1 MHFLFNMATGSGKTL
16 IMAGLIL
23 YLYEQGYR
31 NFLFFVNSTN
41 IIEKTKDNFL
51 NPASIKYLFGQEMT
65 IGNRR
70 VRVDPVQNF
79 EGVNQNEIN
88 ICFTTI
94 QQLHIDLTT
103 QKENAI
109 TFEDFRK
116 YKIVLIADEA
126 HHMSATTQEQAE
138 VFRPTWENTVQT
150 IFEKNTGNLLLE
162 FTATHDYTN
171 FAMVSK
177 YRNKVICRYDLPEF
191 RNDRF
196 SKDVTLVY
204 SDFDLN
210 ERILQALI
218 LSQYKQ
224 EVAAKYRINLKPV
237 LLFKAQKFI
246 AQSQKNKANFHKIIE
261 KLNAK
266 QISKIRKSDIAIVQ
280 RAFRFFEEN
289 KINDEQLKAA
299 MGEILKLN
307 PKPGETGSIS
317 GKTQYIVPDFTI
329 MNDDGVLKVRLN
341 GRNAPELRLSA
352 SYIETLKAYE
362 NSPHK
367 EKQLRDAVQYI
378 KQKVDGARWFIDSVK
393 QRQNTL
399 MKTMQAIVQRQH
411 EFFIESGDETK
422 LKPMILKDIA
432 TQVELDISTI
442 SRVANSKYVETDFG
456 IIPLKFFFSEGLT
469 NDDGEEVSNREI
481 KKILSNA
488 IGQEDKVKPL
498 TDEALMDLLKE
509 KGYNIARRTVAKYR
523 EQLGIPV
530 ARLRKEL

>member
-1 MHFLFNMATGSGKTL
+1 MALKQELSQKLFQKLSPQQIQFIKLLQLNTQDFEEKVGQELLDNPALENLEGVDEAIDYRVNDDRHNDDRKEKPESSTEESGPEEPVIDNAYDDYGQDINVDELLRAGGDDDYGSFRMGEDYSNEEHREMPLAAQSTFHE
-16 IMAGLIL
+16 
-23 YLYEQGYR
+23 YLYEQARAIFEDRELELVYHLIGSIEDDGYLR
-31 NFLFFVNSTN
+31 RELRSIVNDLAFNENVTATEAQLERLLIKIQNFDPPGIAARDLQ
-41 IIEKTKDNFL
+41 ECLLLQLYKKDYGD
-51 NPASIKYLFGQEMT
+51 NPA
-65 IGNRR
+65 
-70 VRVDPVQNF
+70 
-79 EGVNQNEIN
+79 
-88 ICFTTI
+88 
-94 QQLHIDLTT
+94 IDL
-103 QKENAI
+103 
-109 TFEDFRK
+109 
-116 YKIVLIADEA
+116 V
-126 HHMSATTQEQAE
+126 
-138 VFRPTWENTVQT
+138 
-150 IFEKNTGNLLLE
+150 
-162 FTATHDYTN
+162 
-171 FAMVSK
+171 
-177 YRNKVICRYDLPEF
+177 
-191 RNDRF
+191 
-196 SKDVTLVY
+196 
-204 SDFDLN
+204 
-210 ERILQALI
+210 
-218 LSQYKQ
+218 
-224 EVAAKYRINLKPV
+224 
-237 LLFKAQKFI
+237 
-246 AQSQKNKANFHKIIE
+246 E
-261 KLNAK
+261 KLLSEQFDAFTK
-266 QISKIRKSDIAIVQ
+266 KHYDKIKKSL
-280 RAFRFFEEN
+280 

-317 GKTQYIVPDFTI
+317 GKTQYIVPDFTVI
-329 MNDDGVLKVRLN
+329 NDDGVLQVRLN

-488 IGQEDKVKPL
+488 IGQEDKIKPL

>member
-1 MHFLFNMATGSGKTL
+1 MALKQELSQKLFQKLSPQQIQFIKLLQLNTQDFEEKMGQELLDNPALENLEGLDEAIDYRGSDERDNEERKEKSESTTKESGPEEPTIDNAYDDYGQDINVDEL
-16 IMAGLIL
+16 LRAGGDDDYGSFRMGEDYNNDEHREMPLAAQSTFHE
-23 YLYEQGYR
+23 YLYEQARAIFEDRELELVYHLIGSIEDDGYLR
-31 NFLFFVNSTN
+31 RELRSIVNDLAFNENVKTTEAQLERLLIKIQNFDPPGIAARDLQ
-41 IIEKTKDNFL
+41 ECLLLQLYKKDYGD
-51 NPASIKYLFGQEMT
+51 NPA
-65 IGNRR
+65 
-70 VRVDPVQNF
+70 
-79 EGVNQNEIN
+79 
-88 ICFTTI
+88 
-94 QQLHIDLTT
+94 IDL
-103 QKENAI
+103 A
-109 TFEDFRK
+109 
-116 YKIVLIADEA
+116 
-126 HHMSATTQEQAE
+126 
-138 VFRPTWENTVQT
+138 
-150 IFEKNTGNLLLE
+150 
-162 FTATHDYTN
+162 
-171 FAMVSK
+171 
-177 YRNKVICRYDLPEF
+177 
-191 RNDRF
+191 
-196 SKDVTLVY
+196 
-204 SDFDLN
+204 
-210 ERILQALI
+210 
-218 LSQYKQ
+218 
-224 EVAAKYRINLKPV
+224 
-237 LLFKAQKFI
+237 
-246 AQSQKNKANFHKIIE
+246 E
-261 KLNAK
+261 KLLSEQFDAFTK
-266 QISKIRKSDIAIVQ
+266 KHYDKIKKSL
-280 RAFRFFEEN
+280 

-317 GKTQYIVPDFTI
+317 GKTQYIVPDFTVI
-329 MNDDGVLKVRLN
+329 NDDGVLQVRLN

>member
-1 MHFLFNMATGSGKTL
+1 MALKQELSQKLFQKLSPQQIQFIKLLQLNTQDFEEKVGQELLDNPALENLEGVDEAIDYRVNDDRNNDDRKEKPESTKEETGPEEPIIDNAYDDYGQDINVDEL
-16 IMAGLIL
+16 LRAGGDDDYGSFRMGEDYSNEEHREMPLAAQSTFHE
-23 YLYEQGYR
+23 YLYEQARAIFEDRELELVYHLIGSIEDDGYLR
-31 NFLFFVNSTN
+31 RELRSIVNDLAFNENVMTTEAQLERLLIKIQNFDPPGIAARDLQ
-41 IIEKTKDNFL
+41 ECLLLQLYKKDYGD
-51 NPASIKYLFGQEMT
+51 NPA
-65 IGNRR
+65 
-70 VRVDPVQNF
+70 
-79 EGVNQNEIN
+79 
-88 ICFTTI
+88 
-94 QQLHIDLTT
+94 IDL
-103 QKENAI
+103 A
-109 TFEDFRK
+109 
-116 YKIVLIADEA
+116 
-126 HHMSATTQEQAE
+126 
-138 VFRPTWENTVQT
+138 
-150 IFEKNTGNLLLE
+150 
-162 FTATHDYTN
+162 
-171 FAMVSK
+171 
-177 YRNKVICRYDLPEF
+177 
-191 RNDRF
+191 
-196 SKDVTLVY
+196 
-204 SDFDLN
+204 
-210 ERILQALI
+210 
-218 LSQYKQ
+218 
-224 EVAAKYRINLKPV
+224 
-237 LLFKAQKFI
+237 
-246 AQSQKNKANFHKIIE
+246 E
-261 KLNAK
+261 KLLSEQFDAFTK
-266 QISKIRKSDIAIVQ
+266 KHYDKIKKSL
-280 RAFRFFEEN
+280 

-317 GKTQYIVPDFTI
+317 GKTQYIVPDFTVI
-329 MNDDGVLKVRLN
+329 NDEGVLQVRLN

>member
-1 MHFLFNMATGSGKTL
+1 MALKQELSQKLFQKLSPQQIQFIKLLQLNTQDFEEKVGQELLDNPALENLEGVDEAIDYRVNDDRHNDDQKEKPESSTEESGPEEPIIDNAYDDYGQDINVDELLRASGDDDYGSFRMGEDYSNEEHREMPLAAQSTFHE
-16 IMAGLIL
+16 
-23 YLYEQGYR
+23 YLYEQARAIFEDRELELVYHLIGSIEDDGYLR
-31 NFLFFVNSTN
+31 RELRSIVNDLAFNENVTATEAQLERLLIKIQNFDPPGIAARDLQ
-41 IIEKTKDNFL
+41 ECLLLQLYKKDYGD
-51 NPASIKYLFGQEMT
+51 NPA
-65 IGNRR
+65 
-70 VRVDPVQNF
+70 
-79 EGVNQNEIN
+79 
-88 ICFTTI
+88 
-94 QQLHIDLTT
+94 IDL
-103 QKENAI
+103 A
-109 TFEDFRK
+109 
-116 YKIVLIADEA
+116 
-126 HHMSATTQEQAE
+126 
-138 VFRPTWENTVQT
+138 
-150 IFEKNTGNLLLE
+150 
-162 FTATHDYTN
+162 
-171 FAMVSK
+171 
-177 YRNKVICRYDLPEF
+177 
-191 RNDRF
+191 
-196 SKDVTLVY
+196 
-204 SDFDLN
+204 
-210 ERILQALI
+210 
-218 LSQYKQ
+218 
-224 EVAAKYRINLKPV
+224 
-237 LLFKAQKFI
+237 
-246 AQSQKNKANFHKIIE
+246 E
-261 KLNAK
+261 KLLSEQFDAFTK
-266 QISKIRKSDIAIVQ
+266 KHYDKIKKSL
-280 RAFRFFEEN
+280 

-317 GKTQYIVPDFTI
+317 GKTQYIVPDFTVI
-329 MNDDGVLKVRLN
+329 NDEGLLKVRLN

>member
-1 MHFLFNMATGSGKTL
+1 MALKQELSQKLFQKLSPQQIQFIKLLQLNTQDFEEKVGQELLDNPALENLEGVDEAIDYRVNDDRNNDDRKEKSESSTEESGPEEPVIDNAYDDYGQDINVDELLRAGGDDDYGSFRMGEDYSNEEHREMPLAAQSTFHE
-16 IMAGLIL
+16 
-23 YLYEQGYR
+23 YLYEQARAIFEDRELELVYHLIGSIEDDGYLR
-31 NFLFFVNSTN
+31 RELRSIVNDLAFNENVTATEAQLERLLIKIQNFDPPGIAARDLQ
-41 IIEKTKDNFL
+41 ECLLLQLYKKDYGD
-51 NPASIKYLFGQEMT
+51 NPA
-65 IGNRR
+65 
-70 VRVDPVQNF
+70 
-79 EGVNQNEIN
+79 
-88 ICFTTI
+88 
-94 QQLHIDLTT
+94 IDL
-103 QKENAI
+103 A
-109 TFEDFRK
+109 
-116 YKIVLIADEA
+116 
-126 HHMSATTQEQAE
+126 
-138 VFRPTWENTVQT
+138 
-150 IFEKNTGNLLLE
+150 
-162 FTATHDYTN
+162 
-171 FAMVSK
+171 
-177 YRNKVICRYDLPEF
+177 
-191 RNDRF
+191 
-196 SKDVTLVY
+196 
-204 SDFDLN
+204 
-210 ERILQALI
+210 
-218 LSQYKQ
+218 
-224 EVAAKYRINLKPV
+224 
-237 LLFKAQKFI
+237 
-246 AQSQKNKANFHKIIE
+246 E
-261 KLNAK
+261 KLLSEQFDAFTK
-266 QISKIRKSDIAIVQ
+266 KHYDKIKKSL
-280 RAFRFFEEN
+280 

-317 GKTQYIVPDFTI
+317 GKTQYIVPDFTVI
-329 MNDDGVLKVRLN
+329 NDEGVLQVRLN

-481 KKILSNA
+481 KKILSDA
-488 IGQEDKVKPL
+488 IGQEDKIKPL

>member
-1 MHFLFNMATGSGKTL
+1 MALKQELSQKLFQKLSPQQIQFIKLLQLNTQDFEEKVGQELLDNPALENLEGVDEAIDYRINDDRNNDDRKEKPESSTEESGPEEPIIDNAYDDYGQDINVDELLRASGDDDYGSFRMGEDYSNEEHREMPLAAQSTFHE
-16 IMAGLIL
+16 
-23 YLYEQGYR
+23 YLYEQARAIFEDRELELVYHLIGSIEDDGYLR
-31 NFLFFVNSTN
+31 RELRSIVNDLAFNENVMATEAQLERLLIKIQNFDPPGIAARDLQ
-41 IIEKTKDNFL
+41 ECLLLQLYKKDYGD
-51 NPASIKYLFGQEMT
+51 NPA
-65 IGNRR
+65 
-70 VRVDPVQNF
+70 
-79 EGVNQNEIN
+79 
-88 ICFTTI
+88 
-94 QQLHIDLTT
+94 IDL
-103 QKENAI
+103 A
-109 TFEDFRK
+109 
-116 YKIVLIADEA
+116 
-126 HHMSATTQEQAE
+126 
-138 VFRPTWENTVQT
+138 
-150 IFEKNTGNLLLE
+150 
-162 FTATHDYTN
+162 
-171 FAMVSK
+171 
-177 YRNKVICRYDLPEF
+177 
-191 RNDRF
+191 
-196 SKDVTLVY
+196 
-204 SDFDLN
+204 
-210 ERILQALI
+210 
-218 LSQYKQ
+218 
-224 EVAAKYRINLKPV
+224 
-237 LLFKAQKFI
+237 
-246 AQSQKNKANFHKIIE
+246 E
-261 KLNAK
+261 KLLSEQFDAFTK
-266 QISKIRKSDIAIVQ
+266 KHYDKIKKSL
-280 RAFRFFEEN
+280 

-317 GKTQYIVPDFTI
+317 GKTQYIVPDFTVI
-329 MNDDGVLKVRLN
+329 NDEGVLKVRLN

-411 EFFIESGDETK
+411 EFFIEIGDETK

>member
-1 MHFLFNMATGSGKTL
+1 MALKQELSQKLFQKLSPQQIQFIKLLQLNTQDFEEKVGQELLDNPALENLEGVDEAIDYRINDDRNNDDRKEKPESSKEESGPEEPTIDNAYDDYGQDINVDELLRASGDDDYGSFRMGEDYSNEEHREMPLAAQSTFHE
-16 IMAGLIL
+16 
-23 YLYEQGYR
+23 YLYEQARAIFEDRELELVYHLIGSIEDDGYLR
-31 NFLFFVNSTN
+31 RELRSIVNDLAFNENVMTTEAQLERLLIKIQNFDPPGIAARDLQ
-41 IIEKTKDNFL
+41 ECLLLQLYKKDYGD
-51 NPASIKYLFGQEMT
+51 NPA
-65 IGNRR
+65 
-70 VRVDPVQNF
+70 
-79 EGVNQNEIN
+79 
-88 ICFTTI
+88 
-94 QQLHIDLTT
+94 IDL
-103 QKENAI
+103 A
-109 TFEDFRK
+109 
-116 YKIVLIADEA
+116 
-126 HHMSATTQEQAE
+126 
-138 VFRPTWENTVQT
+138 
-150 IFEKNTGNLLLE
+150 
-162 FTATHDYTN
+162 
-171 FAMVSK
+171 
-177 YRNKVICRYDLPEF
+177 
-191 RNDRF
+191 
-196 SKDVTLVY
+196 
-204 SDFDLN
+204 
-210 ERILQALI
+210 
-218 LSQYKQ
+218 
-224 EVAAKYRINLKPV
+224 
-237 LLFKAQKFI
+237 
-246 AQSQKNKANFHKIIE
+246 E
-261 KLNAK
+261 KLLSEQFDAFTK
-266 QISKIRKSDIAIVQ
+266 KHYDKIKKSL
-280 RAFRFFEEN
+280 

-329 MNDDGVLKVRLN
+329 MNDEGVLKVRLN

>member
-1 MHFLFNMATGSGKTL
+1 MALKQELSQKLFQKLSPQQIQFIKLLQLNTQDFEEKVGQELLDNPALENLEGVDEAIDYRVNDDRHNDDQKEKPESSTEESGPEEPIIDNAYDDYGQDINVDELLRAGGDDDYGSFRMGEDYSNEEHREMPLAAQSTFHE
-16 IMAGLIL
+16 
-23 YLYEQGYR
+23 YLYEQARAIFEDRELELVYHLIGSIEDDGYLR
-31 NFLFFVNSTN
+31 RELRSIVNDLAFNENVTATEAQLERLLIKIQNFDPPGIAARDLQ
-41 IIEKTKDNFL
+41 ECLLLQLYKKDYGD
-51 NPASIKYLFGQEMT
+51 NPA
-65 IGNRR
+65 
-70 VRVDPVQNF
+70 
-79 EGVNQNEIN
+79 
-88 ICFTTI
+88 
-94 QQLHIDLTT
+94 IDL
-103 QKENAI
+103 A
-109 TFEDFRK
+109 
-116 YKIVLIADEA
+116 
-126 HHMSATTQEQAE
+126 
-138 VFRPTWENTVQT
+138 
-150 IFEKNTGNLLLE
+150 
-162 FTATHDYTN
+162 
-171 FAMVSK
+171 
-177 YRNKVICRYDLPEF
+177 
-191 RNDRF
+191 
-196 SKDVTLVY
+196 
-204 SDFDLN
+204 
-210 ERILQALI
+210 
-218 LSQYKQ
+218 
-224 EVAAKYRINLKPV
+224 
-237 LLFKAQKFI
+237 
-246 AQSQKNKANFHKIIE
+246 E
-261 KLNAK
+261 KLLSEQFDAFTK
-266 QISKIRKSDIAIVQ
+266 KHYDKIKKSL
-280 RAFRFFEEN
+280 

-317 GKTQYIVPDFTI
+317 GKTQYIVPDFTVI
-329 MNDDGVLKVRLN
+329 NDEGVLKVRLN

-488 IGQEDKVKPL
+488 IGQEDKIKPL

>member
-1 MHFLFNMATGSGKTL
+1 MALKQELSQKLFQKLSPQQIQFIKLLQLNTQDFEEKVGQELLDNPALENLEGVDEAIDYRVNDDRNNDDRKEKPESSTEESGPEEPVIDNAYDDYGQDINVDELLRAGGDDDYGSFRMGEDYSNEEHREMPLAAQSTFHE
-16 IMAGLIL
+16 
-23 YLYEQGYR
+23 YLYEQARAIFEDRELELVYHLIGSIEDDGYLR
-31 NFLFFVNSTN
+31 RELRSIVNDLAFNENVTATEAQLERLLIKIQNFDPPGIAARDLQ
-41 IIEKTKDNFL
+41 ECLLLQLYKKDYGD
-51 NPASIKYLFGQEMT
+51 NPA
-65 IGNRR
+65 
-70 VRVDPVQNF
+70 
-79 EGVNQNEIN
+79 
-88 ICFTTI
+88 
-94 QQLHIDLTT
+94 IDL
-103 QKENAI
+103 A
-109 TFEDFRK
+109 
-116 YKIVLIADEA
+116 
-126 HHMSATTQEQAE
+126 
-138 VFRPTWENTVQT
+138 
-150 IFEKNTGNLLLE
+150 
-162 FTATHDYTN
+162 
-171 FAMVSK
+171 
-177 YRNKVICRYDLPEF
+177 
-191 RNDRF
+191 
-196 SKDVTLVY
+196 
-204 SDFDLN
+204 
-210 ERILQALI
+210 
-218 LSQYKQ
+218 
-224 EVAAKYRINLKPV
+224 
-237 LLFKAQKFI
+237 
-246 AQSQKNKANFHKIIE
+246 E
-261 KLNAK
+261 KLLSEQFDAFTK
-266 QISKIRKSDIAIVQ
+266 KHYDKIKKSL
-280 RAFRFFEEN
+280 

-317 GKTQYIVPDFTI
+317 GKTQYIVPDFTVI
-329 MNDDGVLKVRLN
+329 NDEGVLKVRLN

-456 IIPLKFFFSEGLT
+456 IIPLKFFLSEGLT

>member
-1 MHFLFNMATGSGKTL
+1 MALKQELSQKLFQKLSPQQIQFIKLLQLNTQDFEEKVGQELLDNPALENLEGVDEAIDYRVNDDRNNDDRKEKPESSTEESGPEEPVIDNAYDDYGQDINVDELLRAGGDDDYGSFRMGEDYSNEEHREMPLAAQSTFHE
-16 IMAGLIL
+16 
-23 YLYEQGYR
+23 YLYEQARAIFEDRELELVYHLIGSIEDDGYLR
-31 NFLFFVNSTN
+31 RELRSIVNDLAFNENVTATEAQLERLLIKIQNFDPPGIAARDLQ
-41 IIEKTKDNFL
+41 ECLLLQLYKKDYGD
-51 NPASIKYLFGQEMT
+51 NPA
-65 IGNRR
+65 
-70 VRVDPVQNF
+70 
-79 EGVNQNEIN
+79 
-88 ICFTTI
+88 
-94 QQLHIDLTT
+94 IDL
-103 QKENAI
+103 A
-109 TFEDFRK
+109 
-116 YKIVLIADEA
+116 
-126 HHMSATTQEQAE
+126 
-138 VFRPTWENTVQT
+138 
-150 IFEKNTGNLLLE
+150 
-162 FTATHDYTN
+162 
-171 FAMVSK
+171 
-177 YRNKVICRYDLPEF
+177 
-191 RNDRF
+191 
-196 SKDVTLVY
+196 
-204 SDFDLN
+204 
-210 ERILQALI
+210 
-218 LSQYKQ
+218 
-224 EVAAKYRINLKPV
+224 
-237 LLFKAQKFI
+237 
-246 AQSQKNKANFHKIIE
+246 E
-261 KLNAK
+261 KLLSEQFDAFTK
-266 QISKIRKSDIAIVQ
+266 KHYDKIKKSL
-280 RAFRFFEEN
+280 

-317 GKTQYIVPDFTI
+317 GKTQYIVPDFTVI
-329 MNDDGVLKVRLN
+329 NDEGVLQVRLN

-488 IGQEDKVKPL
+488 IGQEDKIKPL

>member
-1 MHFLFNMATGSGKTL
+1 MALKQELSQKLFQKLSPQQIQFIKLLQLNTQDFEEKMGQELLDNPALENLEGLDEAIDYRGSDERDNEERKEKSESTTKESGPEEPTIDNAYDDYGQDINVDEL
-16 IMAGLIL
+16 LRAGGDDDYGSFRMGEDYNNDEHREMPLAAQSTFHE
-23 YLYEQGYR
+23 YLYEQARAIFEDRELELVYHLIGSIEDDGYLR
-31 NFLFFVNSTN
+31 RELRSIVNDLAFNENVKTTEAQLERLLIKIQNFDPPGIAARDLQ
-41 IIEKTKDNFL
+41 ECLLLQLYKKDYGD
-51 NPASIKYLFGQEMT
+51 NPA
-65 IGNRR
+65 
-70 VRVDPVQNF
+70 
-79 EGVNQNEIN
+79 
-88 ICFTTI
+88 
-94 QQLHIDLTT
+94 IDL
-103 QKENAI
+103 A
-109 TFEDFRK
+109 
-116 YKIVLIADEA
+116 
-126 HHMSATTQEQAE
+126 
-138 VFRPTWENTVQT
+138 
-150 IFEKNTGNLLLE
+150 
-162 FTATHDYTN
+162 
-171 FAMVSK
+171 
-177 YRNKVICRYDLPEF
+177 
-191 RNDRF
+191 
-196 SKDVTLVY
+196 
-204 SDFDLN
+204 
-210 ERILQALI
+210 
-218 LSQYKQ
+218 
-224 EVAAKYRINLKPV
+224 
-237 LLFKAQKFI
+237 
-246 AQSQKNKANFHKIIE
+246 E
-261 KLNAK
+261 KLLSEQFDAFTK
-266 QISKIRKSDIAIVQ
+266 KHYDKIKKSL
-280 RAFRFFEEN
+280 

-317 GKTQYIVPDFTI
+317 GKTQYIVPDFTVI
-329 MNDDGVLKVRLN
+329 NDDGVLQVRLN

-488 IGQEDKVKPL
+488 IGQEDKIKPL

>member
-1 MHFLFNMATGSGKTL
+1 MALKQELSQKLFQKLSPQQIQFIKLLQLNTQDFEEKVGQELLDNPALENLEGLDEAIDYRVNDDRNNDDHKEKPESTTEASGPEEPTIDNAYDDYGQDINVDELLRAGGDDDYGSFRMGEDYNNDEHREMPLAAQSTFHE
-16 IMAGLIL
+16 
-23 YLYEQGYR
+23 YLYEQARAIFEDRELELVYHLIGSIEDDGYLR
-31 NFLFFVNSTN
+31 RELRSIVNDLAFNENVMTTEAQLERLLIKIQNFDPPGIAARDLQ
-41 IIEKTKDNFL
+41 ECLLLQLYKKDYGD
-51 NPASIKYLFGQEMT
+51 NPA
-65 IGNRR
+65 
-70 VRVDPVQNF
+70 
-79 EGVNQNEIN
+79 
-88 ICFTTI
+88 
-94 QQLHIDLTT
+94 IDL
-103 QKENAI
+103 A
-109 TFEDFRK
+109 
-116 YKIVLIADEA
+116 
-126 HHMSATTQEQAE
+126 
-138 VFRPTWENTVQT
+138 
-150 IFEKNTGNLLLE
+150 
-162 FTATHDYTN
+162 
-171 FAMVSK
+171 
-177 YRNKVICRYDLPEF
+177 
-191 RNDRF
+191 
-196 SKDVTLVY
+196 
-204 SDFDLN
+204 
-210 ERILQALI
+210 
-218 LSQYKQ
+218 
-224 EVAAKYRINLKPV
+224 
-237 LLFKAQKFI
+237 
-246 AQSQKNKANFHKIIE
+246 E
-261 KLNAK
+261 KLLSEQFDAFTK
-266 QISKIRKSDIAIVQ
+266 KHYDKIKKSL
-280 RAFRFFEEN
+280 

-317 GKTQYIVPDFTI
+317 GKTQYIVPDFTVI
-329 MNDDGVLKVRLN
+329 NDEGVLQVRLN

>member
-1 MHFLFNMATGSGKTL
+1 MALKQELSQKLFQKLSPQQIQFIKLLQLNTQDFEEKMGQELLDNPALENLEGLDESIDYRGSDERDNEERKEKSESTTKESGPEEPTIDNAYDDYGQDINVDEL
-16 IMAGLIL
+16 LRASGDDDYGSFRMGEDYNNDEHREMPLAAQSTFHE
-23 YLYEQGYR
+23 YLYEQARAIFEDRELELVYHLIGSIEDDGYLR
-31 NFLFFVNSTN
+31 RELRSIVNDLAFNENVTATEAQLERLLIKIQNFDPPGIAARDLQ
-41 IIEKTKDNFL
+41 ECLLLQLYKKDYGD
-51 NPASIKYLFGQEMT
+51 NPA
-65 IGNRR
+65 
-70 VRVDPVQNF
+70 
-79 EGVNQNEIN
+79 
-88 ICFTTI
+88 
-94 QQLHIDLTT
+94 IDL
-103 QKENAI
+103 A
-109 TFEDFRK
+109 
-116 YKIVLIADEA
+116 
-126 HHMSATTQEQAE
+126 
-138 VFRPTWENTVQT
+138 
-150 IFEKNTGNLLLE
+150 
-162 FTATHDYTN
+162 
-171 FAMVSK
+171 
-177 YRNKVICRYDLPEF
+177 
-191 RNDRF
+191 
-196 SKDVTLVY
+196 
-204 SDFDLN
+204 
-210 ERILQALI
+210 
-218 LSQYKQ
+218 
-224 EVAAKYRINLKPV
+224 
-237 LLFKAQKFI
+237 
-246 AQSQKNKANFHKIIE
+246 E
-261 KLNAK
+261 KLLSEQFDAFTK
-266 QISKIRKSDIAIVQ
+266 KHYDKIKKSL
-280 RAFRFFEEN
+280 

-317 GKTQYIVPDFTI
+317 GKTQYIVPDFTVI
-329 MNDDGVLKVRLN
+329 NDDGVLQVRLN

-488 IGQEDKVKPL
+488 IGQENKIKPL

>member
-1 MHFLFNMATGSGKTL
+1 MALKQELSQKLFQKLSPQQIQFIKLLQLNTQDFEEKVGQELLDNPALENLEGLDEAIDYRVNDDRNNDDHKEKPESTTEASGPEEPTIDNAYDDYGQDINVDELLRAGGDDDYGSFRMGEDYNNDEHREMPLAAQSTFHE
-16 IMAGLIL
+16 
-23 YLYEQGYR
+23 YLYEQARAIFEDRELELVYHLIGSIEDDGYLR
-31 NFLFFVNSTN
+31 RELRSIVNDLAFNENVMTTEAQLERLLIKIQNFDPPGIAARDLQ
-41 IIEKTKDNFL
+41 ECLLLQLYKKDYGD
-51 NPASIKYLFGQEMT
+51 NPA
-65 IGNRR
+65 
-70 VRVDPVQNF
+70 
-79 EGVNQNEIN
+79 
-88 ICFTTI
+88 
-94 QQLHIDLTT
+94 IDL
-103 QKENAI
+103 A
-109 TFEDFRK
+109 
-116 YKIVLIADEA
+116 
-126 HHMSATTQEQAE
+126 
-138 VFRPTWENTVQT
+138 
-150 IFEKNTGNLLLE
+150 
-162 FTATHDYTN
+162 
-171 FAMVSK
+171 
-177 YRNKVICRYDLPEF
+177 
-191 RNDRF
+191 
-196 SKDVTLVY
+196 
-204 SDFDLN
+204 
-210 ERILQALI
+210 
-218 LSQYKQ
+218 
-224 EVAAKYRINLKPV
+224 
-237 LLFKAQKFI
+237 
-246 AQSQKNKANFHKIIE
+246 E
-261 KLNAK
+261 KLLSEQFDAFTK
-266 QISKIRKSDIAIVQ
+266 KHYDKIKKSL
-280 RAFRFFEEN
+280 

-317 GKTQYIVPDFTI
+317 GKTQYIVPDFTVI
-329 MNDDGVLKVRLN
+329 NDDGVLQVRLN

-488 IGQEDKVKPL
+488 IGQEDKIKPL

>member
-1 MHFLFNMATGSGKTL
+1 MALKQELSQKLFQKLSPQQIQFIKLLQLNTQDFEEKVGQELLDNPALENLEGVDEAIDYRVNDDRNNDDRKEKPESTKEETGPEEPIIDNAYDDYGQDINVDEL
-16 IMAGLIL
+16 LRAGGDDDYGSFRMGEDYSNEEHREMPLAAQSTFHE
-23 YLYEQGYR
+23 YLYEQARAIFEDRELELVYHLIGSIEDDGYLR
-31 NFLFFVNSTN
+31 RELRSIVNDLAFNENVMTTEAQLERLLIKIQNFDPPGIAARDLQ
-41 IIEKTKDNFL
+41 ECLLLQLYKKDYGD
-51 NPASIKYLFGQEMT
+51 NPA
-65 IGNRR
+65 
-70 VRVDPVQNF
+70 
-79 EGVNQNEIN
+79 
-88 ICFTTI
+88 
-94 QQLHIDLTT
+94 IDL
-103 QKENAI
+103 A
-109 TFEDFRK
+109 
-116 YKIVLIADEA
+116 
-126 HHMSATTQEQAE
+126 
-138 VFRPTWENTVQT
+138 
-150 IFEKNTGNLLLE
+150 
-162 FTATHDYTN
+162 
-171 FAMVSK
+171 
-177 YRNKVICRYDLPEF
+177 
-191 RNDRF
+191 
-196 SKDVTLVY
+196 
-204 SDFDLN
+204 
-210 ERILQALI
+210 
-218 LSQYKQ
+218 
-224 EVAAKYRINLKPV
+224 
-237 LLFKAQKFI
+237 
-246 AQSQKNKANFHKIIE
+246 E
-261 KLNAK
+261 KLLSEQFDAFTK
-266 QISKIRKSDIAIVQ
+266 KHYDKIKKSL
-280 RAFRFFEEN
+280 

-317 GKTQYIVPDFTI
+317 GKTQYIVPDFTVI
-329 MNDDGVLKVRLN
+329 NDEGVLQVRLN

-488 IGQEDKVKPL
+488 IGQEDKIKPL

>member
-1 MHFLFNMATGSGKTL
+1 MVLKQELSQKLFQKLSPQQIQFIKLLQLNTQDFEEKVGQELLDNPALENLEGVDEAIDYRVNDDRNNDDRKEKPESTKEETGPEEPIIDNAYDDYGQDINVDEL
-16 IMAGLIL
+16 LRAGGDDDYGSFRMGEDYSNEEHRELPL
-23 YLYEQGYR
+23 AAQSTFHEYLYEQARAIFEDRELELVYHLIGSIEDDGYLR
-31 NFLFFVNSTN
+31 RELRSIVNDLAFNENVMTTEAQLERLLIKIQNFDPPGIAARDLQ
-41 IIEKTKDNFL
+41 ECLLLQLYKKDYGD
-51 NPASIKYLFGQEMT
+51 NPA
-65 IGNRR
+65 
-70 VRVDPVQNF
+70 
-79 EGVNQNEIN
+79 
-88 ICFTTI
+88 
-94 QQLHIDLTT
+94 IDL
-103 QKENAI
+103 A
-109 TFEDFRK
+109 
-116 YKIVLIADEA
+116 
-126 HHMSATTQEQAE
+126 
-138 VFRPTWENTVQT
+138 
-150 IFEKNTGNLLLE
+150 
-162 FTATHDYTN
+162 
-171 FAMVSK
+171 
-177 YRNKVICRYDLPEF
+177 
-191 RNDRF
+191 
-196 SKDVTLVY
+196 
-204 SDFDLN
+204 
-210 ERILQALI
+210 
-218 LSQYKQ
+218 
-224 EVAAKYRINLKPV
+224 
-237 LLFKAQKFI
+237 
-246 AQSQKNKANFHKIIE
+246 E
-261 KLNAK
+261 KLLSEQFDAFTK
-266 QISKIRKSDIAIVQ
+266 KHYDKIKKSL
-280 RAFRFFEEN
+280 

-317 GKTQYIVPDFTI
+317 GKTQYIVPDFTVI
-329 MNDDGVLKVRLN
+329 NDEGVLQVRLN

>member
-1 MHFLFNMATGSGKTL
+1 MALKQELSQKLFQKLSPQQIQFIKLLQLNTQDFEEKVGQELLDNPALENLEGVDEAIDYRVNDDRHNDDQKEKPESSTEESGPEEPIIDNAYDDYGQDINVDELLRASGDDDYGSFRMGEDYSNEEHREMPLAAQSTFHE
-16 IMAGLIL
+16 
-23 YLYEQGYR
+23 YLYEQARAIFEDRELELVYHLIGSIEDDGYLRRELR
-31 NFLFFVNSTN
+31 NIVNDLAFNENVTATEAQLERLLIKIQN
-41 IIEKTKDNFL
+41 FDPPGIAARDLQECLLLQLYKKDYGD
-51 NPASIKYLFGQEMT
+51 NPA
-65 IGNRR
+65 
-70 VRVDPVQNF
+70 
-79 EGVNQNEIN
+79 
-88 ICFTTI
+88 
-94 QQLHIDLTT
+94 IDL
-103 QKENAI
+103 A
-109 TFEDFRK
+109 
-116 YKIVLIADEA
+116 
-126 HHMSATTQEQAE
+126 
-138 VFRPTWENTVQT
+138 
-150 IFEKNTGNLLLE
+150 
-162 FTATHDYTN
+162 
-171 FAMVSK
+171 
-177 YRNKVICRYDLPEF
+177 
-191 RNDRF
+191 
-196 SKDVTLVY
+196 
-204 SDFDLN
+204 
-210 ERILQALI
+210 
-218 LSQYKQ
+218 
-224 EVAAKYRINLKPV
+224 
-237 LLFKAQKFI
+237 
-246 AQSQKNKANFHKIIE
+246 E
-261 KLNAK
+261 KLLSEQFDAFTK
-266 QISKIRKSDIAIVQ
+266 KHYDKIKKSL
-280 RAFRFFEEN
+280 

-317 GKTQYIVPDFTI
+317 GKTQYIVPDFTVI
-329 MNDDGVLKVRLN
+329 NDEGLLKVRLN

-488 IGQEDKVKPL
+488 IGQEDKIKPL

>member
-1 MHFLFNMATGSGKTL
+1 MALKQELSQKLFQKLSPQQIQFIKLLQLNTQDFEEKVGQELLDNPALENLEGVDEAIDYRVNDDRNNDDRKEKPESTKEETGPEDPIIDNAYDDYGQDINVDEL
-16 IMAGLIL
+16 LRAGGDDDYGSFRMGEDYSNEEHREMPLAAQSTFHE
-23 YLYEQGYR
+23 YLYEQARAIFEDRELELVYHLIGSIEDDGYLR
-31 NFLFFVNSTN
+31 RELRSIVNDLAFNENVMTTEAQLERLLIKIQNFDPPGIAARDLQ
-41 IIEKTKDNFL
+41 ECLLLQLYKKDYGD
-51 NPASIKYLFGQEMT
+51 NPA
-65 IGNRR
+65 
-70 VRVDPVQNF
+70 
-79 EGVNQNEIN
+79 
-88 ICFTTI
+88 
-94 QQLHIDLTT
+94 IDL
-103 QKENAI
+103 A
-109 TFEDFRK
+109 
-116 YKIVLIADEA
+116 
-126 HHMSATTQEQAE
+126 
-138 VFRPTWENTVQT
+138 
-150 IFEKNTGNLLLE
+150 
-162 FTATHDYTN
+162 
-171 FAMVSK
+171 
-177 YRNKVICRYDLPEF
+177 
-191 RNDRF
+191 
-196 SKDVTLVY
+196 
-204 SDFDLN
+204 
-210 ERILQALI
+210 
-218 LSQYKQ
+218 
-224 EVAAKYRINLKPV
+224 
-237 LLFKAQKFI
+237 
-246 AQSQKNKANFHKIIE
+246 E
-261 KLNAK
+261 KLLSEQFDAFTK
-266 QISKIRKSDIAIVQ
+266 KHYDKIKKSL
-280 RAFRFFEEN
+280 

-317 GKTQYIVPDFTI
+317 GKTQYIVPDFTVI
-329 MNDDGVLKVRLN
+329 NDEGVLQVRLN

>member
-1 MHFLFNMATGSGKTL
+1 MALKQELSQKLFQKLSPQQIQFIKLLQLNTQDFEEKVGQELLDNPALENLEGVDEAIDYRVNDDRNNDDRKEKPESTKEETGPEEPIIDNAYDDYGQDINVDELLRASGDDDYGSFRMGEDYSNEEHREMPLAAQSTFHE
-16 IMAGLIL
+16 
-23 YLYEQGYR
+23 YLYEQARAIFEDRELELVYHLIGSIEDDGYLR
-31 NFLFFVNSTN
+31 RELRSIVNDLAFNENVMATEAQLERLLIKIQNFDPPGIAARDLQ
-41 IIEKTKDNFL
+41 ECLLLQLYKKDYGD
-51 NPASIKYLFGQEMT
+51 NPA
-65 IGNRR
+65 
-70 VRVDPVQNF
+70 
-79 EGVNQNEIN
+79 
-88 ICFTTI
+88 
-94 QQLHIDLTT
+94 IDL
-103 QKENAI
+103 A
-109 TFEDFRK
+109 
-116 YKIVLIADEA
+116 
-126 HHMSATTQEQAE
+126 
-138 VFRPTWENTVQT
+138 
-150 IFEKNTGNLLLE
+150 
-162 FTATHDYTN
+162 
-171 FAMVSK
+171 
-177 YRNKVICRYDLPEF
+177 
-191 RNDRF
+191 
-196 SKDVTLVY
+196 
-204 SDFDLN
+204 
-210 ERILQALI
+210 
-218 LSQYKQ
+218 
-224 EVAAKYRINLKPV
+224 
-237 LLFKAQKFI
+237 
-246 AQSQKNKANFHKIIE
+246 E
-261 KLNAK
+261 KLLSEQFDAFTK
-266 QISKIRKSDIAIVQ
+266 KHYDKIKKSL
-280 RAFRFFEEN
+280 

-317 GKTQYIVPDFTI
+317 GKTQYIVPDFTVI
-329 MNDDGVLKVRLN
+329 NDEGVLQVRLN

-488 IGQEDKVKPL
+488 IGQEDKIKPL

>member
-1 MHFLFNMATGSGKTL
+1 MALKQELSQKLFQKLSPQQIQFIKLLQLNTQDFEEKVGQELLDNPALENLEGLDEAIDYRVNDDRNNDDHKEKPESTTEASGPEEPTIDNAYDDYGQDINVDELLRAGGDDDYGSFRMGEDYNNDEHREMPLAAQSTFHE
-16 IMAGLIL
+16 
-23 YLYEQGYR
+23 YLYEQARAIFEDRELELVYHLIGSIEDDGYLR
-31 NFLFFVNSTN
+31 RELRSIVNDLAFNENVMTTEAQLERLLIKIQNFDPPGIAARDLQ
-41 IIEKTKDNFL
+41 ECLLLQLYKKDYGD
-51 NPASIKYLFGQEMT
+51 NPA
-65 IGNRR
+65 
-70 VRVDPVQNF
+70 
-79 EGVNQNEIN
+79 
-88 ICFTTI
+88 
-94 QQLHIDLTT
+94 IDL
-103 QKENAI
+103 A
-109 TFEDFRK
+109 
-116 YKIVLIADEA
+116 
-126 HHMSATTQEQAE
+126 
-138 VFRPTWENTVQT
+138 
-150 IFEKNTGNLLLE
+150 
-162 FTATHDYTN
+162 
-171 FAMVSK
+171 
-177 YRNKVICRYDLPEF
+177 
-191 RNDRF
+191 
-196 SKDVTLVY
+196 
-204 SDFDLN
+204 
-210 ERILQALI
+210 
-218 LSQYKQ
+218 
-224 EVAAKYRINLKPV
+224 
-237 LLFKAQKFI
+237 
-246 AQSQKNKANFHKIIE
+246 E
-261 KLNAK
+261 KLLSEQFDAFTK
-266 QISKIRKSDIAIVQ
+266 KHYDKIKKSL
-280 RAFRFFEEN
+280 

>member
-1 MHFLFNMATGSGKTL
+1 MALKQELSQKLFQKLSPQQIQFIKLLQLNTQDFEEKVGQELLDNPALENLEGVDEAIDYRVNDDRNNDDRKEKPESSTEESGPEEPVIDNAYDDYGQDINVDELLRAGGDDDYGSFRMGEDYSNEEHREMPLAAQSTFHE
-16 IMAGLIL
+16 
-23 YLYEQGYR
+23 YLYEQARAIFEDRELELVYHLIGSIEDDGYLR
-31 NFLFFVNSTN
+31 RELRSIVNDLAFNENVTATEAQLERLLIKIQNFDPPGIAARDLQ
-41 IIEKTKDNFL
+41 ECLLLQLYKKDYGD
-51 NPASIKYLFGQEMT
+51 NPA
-65 IGNRR
+65 
-70 VRVDPVQNF
+70 
-79 EGVNQNEIN
+79 
-88 ICFTTI
+88 
-94 QQLHIDLTT
+94 IDL
-103 QKENAI
+103 A
-109 TFEDFRK
+109 
-116 YKIVLIADEA
+116 
-126 HHMSATTQEQAE
+126 
-138 VFRPTWENTVQT
+138 
-150 IFEKNTGNLLLE
+150 
-162 FTATHDYTN
+162 
-171 FAMVSK
+171 
-177 YRNKVICRYDLPEF
+177 
-191 RNDRF
+191 
-196 SKDVTLVY
+196 
-204 SDFDLN
+204 
-210 ERILQALI
+210 
-218 LSQYKQ
+218 
-224 EVAAKYRINLKPV
+224 
-237 LLFKAQKFI
+237 
-246 AQSQKNKANFHKIIE
+246 E
-261 KLNAK
+261 KLLSEQFDAFTK
-266 QISKIRKSDIAIVQ
+266 KHYDKIKKSL
-280 RAFRFFEEN
+280 

-317 GKTQYIVPDFTI
+317 GKTQYIVPDFTVI
-329 MNDDGVLKVRLN
+329 NDEGVLKVRLN

-481 KKILSNA
+481 KKILSDA

>member
-1 MHFLFNMATGSGKTL
+1 MALKQELSQKLFQKLSPQQIQFIKLLQLNTQDFEEKVGQELLDNPALENLEGVDEAIDYRVNDDRHNDDQKEKPESSTEESGPEEPIIDNAYDDYGQDINVDELLRASGDDDYGSFRMGEDYSNEEHREMPLAAQSTFHE
-16 IMAGLIL
+16 
-23 YLYEQGYR
+23 YLYEQARAIFEDRELELVYHLIGSIEDDGYLR
-31 NFLFFVNSTN
+31 RELRSIVNDLAFNENVTATEAQLERLLIKIQNFDPPGIAARDLQ
-41 IIEKTKDNFL
+41 ECLLLQLYKKDYGD
-51 NPASIKYLFGQEMT
+51 NPA
-65 IGNRR
+65 
-70 VRVDPVQNF
+70 
-79 EGVNQNEIN
+79 
-88 ICFTTI
+88 
-94 QQLHIDLTT
+94 IDL
-103 QKENAI
+103 A
-109 TFEDFRK
+109 
-116 YKIVLIADEA
+116 
-126 HHMSATTQEQAE
+126 
-138 VFRPTWENTVQT
+138 
-150 IFEKNTGNLLLE
+150 
-162 FTATHDYTN
+162 
-171 FAMVSK
+171 
-177 YRNKVICRYDLPEF
+177 
-191 RNDRF
+191 
-196 SKDVTLVY
+196 
-204 SDFDLN
+204 
-210 ERILQALI
+210 
-218 LSQYKQ
+218 
-224 EVAAKYRINLKPV
+224 
-237 LLFKAQKFI
+237 
-246 AQSQKNKANFHKIIE
+246 E
-261 KLNAK
+261 KLLSEQFDAFTK
-266 QISKIRKSDIAIVQ
+266 KHYDKIKKSL
-280 RAFRFFEEN
+280 

-317 GKTQYIVPDFTI
+317 GKTQYIVPDFTVI
-329 MNDDGVLKVRLN
+329 NDEGLLKVRLN

-488 IGQEDKVKPL
+488 IGQEDKIKPL

>member
-1 MHFLFNMATGSGKTL
+1 MALKQELSQKLFQKLSPQQIQFIKLLQLNTQDFEEKVGQELLDNPALENLEGVDEAIDYRVNDDRNNDDHKEKPESTTEGSGPEEPVIDNAYDDYGQDINVDEL
-16 IMAGLIL
+16 LRAGGDDDYGSFRMGEDYSNEEHREMPLAAQSTFHE
-23 YLYEQGYR
+23 YLYEQARAIFEDRELELVYHLIGSIEDDGYLR
-31 NFLFFVNSTN
+31 RELRSIVNDLAFNENVTATEAQLERLLIKIQNFDPPGIAARDLQ
-41 IIEKTKDNFL
+41 ECLLLQLYKKDYGD
-51 NPASIKYLFGQEMT
+51 NPA
-65 IGNRR
+65 
-70 VRVDPVQNF
+70 
-79 EGVNQNEIN
+79 
-88 ICFTTI
+88 
-94 QQLHIDLTT
+94 IDL
-103 QKENAI
+103 A
-109 TFEDFRK
+109 
-116 YKIVLIADEA
+116 
-126 HHMSATTQEQAE
+126 
-138 VFRPTWENTVQT
+138 
-150 IFEKNTGNLLLE
+150 
-162 FTATHDYTN
+162 
-171 FAMVSK
+171 
-177 YRNKVICRYDLPEF
+177 
-191 RNDRF
+191 
-196 SKDVTLVY
+196 
-204 SDFDLN
+204 
-210 ERILQALI
+210 
-218 LSQYKQ
+218 
-224 EVAAKYRINLKPV
+224 
-237 LLFKAQKFI
+237 
-246 AQSQKNKANFHKIIE
+246 E
-261 KLNAK
+261 KLLSEQFDAFTK
-266 QISKIRKSDIAIVQ
+266 KHYDKIKKSL
-280 RAFRFFEEN
+280 

-317 GKTQYIVPDFTI
+317 GKTQYIVPDFTVI
-329 MNDDGVLKVRLN
+329 NDEGVLQVRLN

-488 IGQEDKVKPL
+488 IGQEDKIKPL

>member
-1 MHFLFNMATGSGKTL
+1 MALKQELSQKLFQKLSPQQIQFIKLLQLNTQDFEEKVGQELLDNPALENLEGLDEAIDYRVNDDRNNDDHKEKPESTTEASGPEEPTIDNAYDDYGQDINVDELLRAGGDDDYGSFRMGEDYNNDEHREMPLAAQSTFHE
-16 IMAGLIL
+16 
-23 YLYEQGYR
+23 YLYEQARAIFEDRELELVYHLIGSIEDDGYLR
-31 NFLFFVNSTN
+31 RELRSIVNDLAFNENVMTTEAQLERLLIKIQNFDPPGIAARDLQ
-41 IIEKTKDNFL
+41 ECLLLQLYKKDYGD
-51 NPASIKYLFGQEMT
+51 NPA
-65 IGNRR
+65 
-70 VRVDPVQNF
+70 
-79 EGVNQNEIN
+79 
-88 ICFTTI
+88 
-94 QQLHIDLTT
+94 IDL
-103 QKENAI
+103 A
-109 TFEDFRK
+109 
-116 YKIVLIADEA
+116 
-126 HHMSATTQEQAE
+126 
-138 VFRPTWENTVQT
+138 
-150 IFEKNTGNLLLE
+150 
-162 FTATHDYTN
+162 
-171 FAMVSK
+171 
-177 YRNKVICRYDLPEF
+177 
-191 RNDRF
+191 
-196 SKDVTLVY
+196 
-204 SDFDLN
+204 
-210 ERILQALI
+210 
-218 LSQYKQ
+218 
-224 EVAAKYRINLKPV
+224 
-237 LLFKAQKFI
+237 
-246 AQSQKNKANFHKIIE
+246 E
-261 KLNAK
+261 KLLSEQFDAFTK
-266 QISKIRKSDIAIVQ
+266 KHYDKIKKSL
-280 RAFRFFEEN
+280 

-317 GKTQYIVPDFTI
+317 GKTQYIVPDFTVI
-329 MNDDGVLKVRLN
+329 NDDGVLQVRLN

-488 IGQEDKVKPL
+488 IGQEDKIKPL

-530 ARLRKEL
+530 ARLRKDL

>member
-1 MHFLFNMATGSGKTL
+1 MALKQELSQKLFQKLSPQQIQFIKLLQLNTQDFEEKVGQELLDNPALENLEGVDEAIDYRVNDDRNNDDRKEKPESSTEESGPEEPIIDNAYDDYGQDINVDELLRAGGDDDYGSFRMGEDYSNEEHREMPLAAQSTFHE
-16 IMAGLIL
+16 
-23 YLYEQGYR
+23 YLYEQARAIFEDRELELVYHLIGSIEDDGYLR
-31 NFLFFVNSTN
+31 RELRSIVNDLAFNENVTATEAQLERLLIKIQNFDPPGIAARDLQ
-41 IIEKTKDNFL
+41 ECLLLQLYKKDYGD
-51 NPASIKYLFGQEMT
+51 NPA
-65 IGNRR
+65 
-70 VRVDPVQNF
+70 
-79 EGVNQNEIN
+79 
-88 ICFTTI
+88 
-94 QQLHIDLTT
+94 IDL
-103 QKENAI
+103 A
-109 TFEDFRK
+109 
-116 YKIVLIADEA
+116 
-126 HHMSATTQEQAE
+126 
-138 VFRPTWENTVQT
+138 
-150 IFEKNTGNLLLE
+150 
-162 FTATHDYTN
+162 
-171 FAMVSK
+171 
-177 YRNKVICRYDLPEF
+177 
-191 RNDRF
+191 
-196 SKDVTLVY
+196 
-204 SDFDLN
+204 
-210 ERILQALI
+210 
-218 LSQYKQ
+218 
-224 EVAAKYRINLKPV
+224 
-237 LLFKAQKFI
+237 
-246 AQSQKNKANFHKIIE
+246 E
-261 KLNAK
+261 KLLSEQFDAFTK
-266 QISKIRKSDIAIVQ
+266 KHYDKIKKSL
-280 RAFRFFEEN
+280 

-317 GKTQYIVPDFTI
+317 GKTQYIVPDFTVI
-329 MNDDGVLKVRLN
+329 NDEGVLQVRLN

-488 IGQEDKVKPL
+488 IGQEDKIKPL

>member
-1 MHFLFNMATGSGKTL
+1 MALKQELSQKLFQKLSPQQIQFIKLLQLNTQDFEEKVGQELLDNPALENLEGVDEAIDYRVNDDRHNDDQKEKPESSTEESGPEEPIIDNAYDDYGQDINVDELLRASGDDDYGSFRMGEDYSNEEHREMPLAAQSTFHE
-16 IMAGLIL
+16 
-23 YLYEQGYR
+23 YLYEQARAIFEDRELELVYHLIGSIEDDGYLRRELR
-31 NFLFFVNSTN
+31 NIVNDLAFNENVTATEAQLERLLIKIQN
-41 IIEKTKDNFL
+41 FDPPGIAARDLQECLLLQLYKKDYGD
-51 NPASIKYLFGQEMT
+51 NPA
-65 IGNRR
+65 
-70 VRVDPVQNF
+70 
-79 EGVNQNEIN
+79 
-88 ICFTTI
+88 
-94 QQLHIDLTT
+94 IDL
-103 QKENAI
+103 A
-109 TFEDFRK
+109 
-116 YKIVLIADEA
+116 
-126 HHMSATTQEQAE
+126 
-138 VFRPTWENTVQT
+138 
-150 IFEKNTGNLLLE
+150 
-162 FTATHDYTN
+162 
-171 FAMVSK
+171 
-177 YRNKVICRYDLPEF
+177 
-191 RNDRF
+191 
-196 SKDVTLVY
+196 
-204 SDFDLN
+204 
-210 ERILQALI
+210 
-218 LSQYKQ
+218 
-224 EVAAKYRINLKPV
+224 
-237 LLFKAQKFI
+237 
-246 AQSQKNKANFHKIIE
+246 E
-261 KLNAK
+261 KLLSEQFDAFTK
-266 QISKIRKSDIAIVQ
+266 KHYDKIKKSL
-280 RAFRFFEEN
+280 

-317 GKTQYIVPDFTI
+317 GKTQYIVPDFTVI
-329 MNDDGVLKVRLN
+329 NDEGVLKVRLN

-488 IGQEDKVKPL
+488 IGQEDKIKPL

>member
-1 MHFLFNMATGSGKTL
+1 MALKQELSQKLFQKLSPQQIQFIKLLQLNTQDFEEKVGQELLDNPALENLEGLDEAIDYRVNDDRNNDDRKEKPESTNEESRPEEPTIDNAYDDYGQDINVDELLRASGDDDYGSFRMGEDYNNDEHREMPLAAQSTFHE
-16 IMAGLIL
+16 
-23 YLYEQGYR
+23 YLYEQARAIFEDRELELVYHLIGSIEDDGYLR
-31 NFLFFVNSTN
+31 RELRSIVNDLAFNENVMTTEAQLERLLIKIQNFDPPGIAARDLQ
-41 IIEKTKDNFL
+41 ECLLLQLYKKDYGD
-51 NPASIKYLFGQEMT
+51 NPA
-65 IGNRR
+65 
-70 VRVDPVQNF
+70 
-79 EGVNQNEIN
+79 
-88 ICFTTI
+88 
-94 QQLHIDLTT
+94 IDL
-103 QKENAI
+103 A
-109 TFEDFRK
+109 
-116 YKIVLIADEA
+116 
-126 HHMSATTQEQAE
+126 
-138 VFRPTWENTVQT
+138 
-150 IFEKNTGNLLLE
+150 
-162 FTATHDYTN
+162 
-171 FAMVSK
+171 
-177 YRNKVICRYDLPEF
+177 
-191 RNDRF
+191 
-196 SKDVTLVY
+196 
-204 SDFDLN
+204 
-210 ERILQALI
+210 
-218 LSQYKQ
+218 
-224 EVAAKYRINLKPV
+224 
-237 LLFKAQKFI
+237 
-246 AQSQKNKANFHKIIE
+246 E
-261 KLNAK
+261 KLLSEQFDAFTK
-266 QISKIRKSDIAIVQ
+266 KHYDKIKKSL
-280 RAFRFFEEN
+280 

-317 GKTQYIVPDFTI
+317 GKTQYIVPDFTVI
-329 MNDDGVLKVRLN
+329 NDNGVLQVRLN